1 MINTTET
8 TMGANPK
15 LEDLQNFL
23 NENFDFRYNVLTDM
37 PECKPK
43 NTTTYRMIDKRMM
56 NTLSMEAMM
65 NGVDCK
71 DADVKRF
78 LFSERIPTHHPFKD
92 YLSDL
97 PEWDGTDR
105 VTMLAARV
113 SGNGMWLNGF
123 HRWMLGMVAQWM
135 GLPSRC
141 ANAVA
146 PILVSKEQGMCKST
160 FCSMLLPEELRAYY
174 TDKFTINATSGCE
187 QKLSTFGLI
196 NMDEF
201 NMYTERMM
209 TILKNLMQ
217 MKKVNYRKCFKA
229 YYSDLPRIASFIGT
243 SNEKSLLTDET
254 GSRRFLCMEVEKP
267 IDCSPIDYPQLYAQ
281 LKWELESG
289 KRYWLSKEEE
299 EEIQLHNRAFYRHS
313 PEEEAFFKVFA
324 LPKDDEPCAQLMSVD
339 IHRILLK
346 RFPVLM
352 RGVKPT
358 KIGRIM
364 TKIGARRIHTDKG
377 NVYELTFLK
386 DRNQLKKSE
395 MDVDNQTV
403 MSA

>member
-1 MINTTET
+1 MNNTSMA
-8 TMGANPK
+8 MGANPT
-15 LEDLQNFL
+15 LEDLQIFL
-23 NENFDFRYNVLTDM
+23 NANFDFRYNVLTDM

-56 NTLSMEAMM
+56 NSLSYKAMM
-65 NGVDCK
+65 QGIDCK

-78 LFSERIPTHHPFKD
+78 LFSDQIATHHPFQD
-92 YLSDL
+92 YIATL
-97 PEWDGTDR
+97 PEWDGIDR
-105 VTMLAARV
+105 VTMLGARV
-113 SGNGMWLNGF
+113 SGKAMWLNGF
-123 HRWMLGMVAQWM
+123 HRWMLGMVAQWL
-135 GLPSRC
+135 GYPARC
-141 ANAVA
+141 ANALA
-146 PILVSKEQGMCKST
+146 PILISAEQGMCKST
-160 FCSMLLPEELRAYY
+160 FCSILLPEELRGYY
-174 TDKFTINATSGCE
+174 TDKFAITSTSGCE
-187 QKLSTFGLI
+187 QKISTFGLI

-201 NMYTERMM
+201 DQYTERMM
-209 TILKNLMQ
+209 TLLKNLMQ

-229 YYSDLPRIASFIGT
+229 YFSDLPRIASFIGT

-254 GSRRFLCMEVEKP
+254 GSRRFLCIEVEKP

-281 LKWELESG
+281 LKFELESG

-324 LPKDDEPCAQLMSVD
+324 LPKDGEPCTELMSVD

-364 TKIGARRIHTDKG
+364 TKVGAKRIHTDKG

-386 DRNQLKKSE
+386 DKNQLKNSE
-395 MDVDNQTV
+395 MSDDNQAV
-403 MSA
+403 MTA

>member
-1 MINTTET
+1 MKNTSMS
-8 TMGANPK
+8 MGANPT
-15 LEDLQNFL
+15 LEDLQIFL

-43 NTTTYRMIDKRMM
+43 NTNTYRMIDKRML
-56 NTLSMEAMM
+56 NSLSYKAMM
-65 NGVDCK
+65 QGIDCK

-78 LFSERIPTHHPFKD
+78 LFSDQIATHHPFQD
-92 YLSDL
+92 YMATL

-113 SGNGMWLNGF
+113 SGKAMWLNGF
-123 HRWMLGMVAQWM
+123 HRWMLGMVAQWL
-135 GLPSRC
+135 GYPARC
-141 ANAVA
+141 ANALA
-146 PILVSKEQGMCKST
+146 PILISAEQGMCKST
-160 FCSMLLPEELRAYY
+160 FCSILLSEELRGYY
-174 TDKFTINATSGCE
+174 TDKFAITSTSGCE
-187 QKLSTFGLI
+187 QKISTFGLI

-201 NMYTERMM
+201 DQYTERMM

-243 SNEKSLLTDET
+243 SNEKSLLADET
-254 GSRRFLCMEVEKP
+254 GSRRFLCIEVEKP
-267 IDCSPIDYPQLYAQ
+267 IDCSPIDYTQLYAQ
-281 LKWELESG
+281 LKFELESG

-324 LPKDDEPCAQLMSVD
+324 LPKDGEPCTELMSVD

-364 TKIGARRIHTDKG
+364 TKVGATRIHTDKG

-386 DRNQLKKSE
+386 DKNQLKKSE
-395 MDVDNQTV
+395 MGDGNQTV
-403 MSA
+403 MTA

>member
-1 MINTTET
+1 MTET
-8 TMGANPK
+8 PNMTGANPM
-15 LEDLQNFL
+15 LEDLQIFL
-23 NENFDFRYNVLTDM
+23 NANFDFRYNVLTDM

-56 NTLSMEAMM
+56 NSLIYKAMM
-65 NGVDCK
+65 QGIDCK

-78 LFSERIPTHHPFKD
+78 LFSDQIETHHPFQD
-92 YLSDL
+92 YMSNL

-105 VTMLAARV
+105 VTMLGARV
-113 SGNGMWLNGF
+113 SGKAMWLNGF
-123 HRWMLGMVAQWM
+123 HRWMLGMVAQWL
-135 GLPSRC
+135 GYPARC
-141 ANAVA
+141 ANALA
-146 PILVSKEQGMCKST
+146 PILISSEQGMCKST
-160 FCSMLLPEELRAYY
+160 FCSILLPEELRGYY
-174 TDKFTINATSGCE
+174 TDKFAITSTSGCE
-187 QKLSTFGLI
+187 QKISTFGLI

-201 NMYTERMM
+201 DQYTERMM
-209 TILKNLMQ
+209 TLLKNLMQ

-229 YYSDLPRIASFIGT
+229 YFSDLPRIASFIGT

-254 GSRRFLCMEVEKP
+254 GSRRFLCIEVEKP

-281 LKWELESG
+281 LKFELESG

-324 LPKDDEPCAQLMSVD
+324 LPKDGEPCTELMSVD

-364 TKIGARRIHTDKG
+364 TKIGATRIHTDKG

-386 DRNQLKKSE
+386 DKNQLKKSE
-395 MDVDNQTV
+395 MGDDNQAV
-403 MSA
+403 MTA

>member
-1 MINTTET
+1 MNET
-8 TMGANPK
+8 PNMTGANPT
-15 LEDLQNFL
+15 LEDLQIFL
-23 NENFDFRYNVLTDM
+23 NANFDFRYNVLTDM

-56 NTLSMEAMM
+56 NSLSYKAMM
-65 NGVDCK
+65 QGIDCK

-78 LFSERIPTHHPFKD
+78 LFSDQIATHHPFQD
-92 YLSDL
+92 YMAAL

-105 VTMLAARV
+105 VTMLGARV

-123 HRWMLGMVAQWM
+123 HRWMLGMVAQWL
-135 GLPSRC
+135 GYPARC
-141 ANAVA
+141 ANALA
-146 PILVSKEQGMCKST
+146 PILISAEQGMCKST
-160 FCSMLLPEELRAYY
+160 FCSILLPEELRGYY
-174 TDKFTINATSGCE
+174 TDKFAITSTSGCE
-187 QKLSTFGLI
+187 QKISTFGLI

-201 NMYTERMM
+201 DQYTERMM

-254 GSRRFLCMEVEKP
+254 GSRRFLCIEVEKP

-281 LKWELESG
+281 LKFELESG

-324 LPKDDEPCAQLMSVD
+324 LPKDGEPCTELMSVD

-364 TKIGARRIHTDKG
+364 TKIGATRIHTDKG

-386 DRNQLKKSE
+386 DKNQLKKSE
-395 MDVDNQTV
+395 IGNDNQSV

>member
-1 MINTTET
+1 MNET
-8 TMGANPK
+8 PNMTGANPT
-15 LEDLQNFL
+15 LEDLQIFL
-23 NENFDFRYNVLTDM
+23 NANFDFRYNVLTDM

-43 NTTTYRMIDKRMM
+43 NTNTYRMIDKRMM
-56 NTLSMEAMM
+56 NSLSYKAMM
-65 NGVDCK
+65 QGIDCK

-78 LFSERIPTHHPFKD
+78 LFSDQIATHHPFQD
-92 YLSDL
+92 YMAAL

-105 VTMLAARV
+105 VTMLGARV

-123 HRWMLGMVAQWM
+123 HRWMLGMVAQWL
-135 GLPSRC
+135 GYPARC
-141 ANAVA
+141 ANALA
-146 PILVSKEQGMCKST
+146 PILISAEQGMCKST
-160 FCSMLLPEELRAYY
+160 FCSILLPEELRGYY
-174 TDKFTINATSGCE
+174 TDKFAITSTSGCE
-187 QKLSTFGLI
+187 QKISTFGLI

-201 NMYTERMM
+201 DQYNERMM

-254 GSRRFLCMEVEKP
+254 GSRRFLCIEVEKP

-281 LKWELESG
+281 LKFELESG

-324 LPKDDEPCAQLMSVD
+324 LPKDGEPCTELMSVD

-364 TKIGARRIHTDKG
+364 TKIGATRIHTDKG

-386 DRNQLKKSE
+386 DKNQLKKSE
-395 MDVDNQTV
+395 IGNDNQSV

>member
-1 MINTTET
+1 MMTENLM

-23 NENFDFRYNVLTDM
+23 NANFDFRYNILSDM
-37 PECKPK
+37 PECRRK

-65 NGVDCK
+65 QGVDCK

-78 LFSERIPTHHPFKD
+78 LYSERIPTHHPFKD
-92 YLSDL
+92 YIAAL

-113 SGNGMWLNGF
+113 SGQAMWLNGF

-135 GLPSRC
+135 GYPARC

-146 PILVSKEQGMCKST
+146 PILISTEQGMCKST
-160 FCSMLLPEELRAYY
+160 FCSMILPEELRAYY

-201 NMYTERMM
+201 NQYNERMM

-229 YYSDLPRIASFIGT
+229 YFSDLPRIASFIGT

-254 GSRRFLCMEVEKP
+254 GSRRFLCIEVEKP

-281 LKWELESG
+281 LKWELEAG

-299 EEIQLHNRAFYRHS
+299 LEIQEHNRAFYRHS
-313 PEEEAFFKVFA
+313 PEEEAFYKVFA
-324 LPKDDEPCAQLMSVD
+324 LPKEGEPSFELTATD
-339 IHRILLK
+339 IFNRLQK
-346 RFPVLM
+346 RFPVLF
-352 RGVKPT
+352 RGANPKHFGKV
-358 KIGRIM
+358 M
-364 TKIGARRIHTDKG
+364 TKVGAKKMHTMYG
-377 NVYELTFLK
+377 TVYKVAIVSART
-386 DRNQLKKSE
+386 
-395 MDVDNQTV
+395 QT
-403 MSA
+403 SQQTEAA

>member
-1 MINTTET
+1 MNNTPTI
-8 TMGANPK
+8 MGANPK

-23 NENFDFRYNVLTDM
+23 SENFDFRYNILTDM

-43 NTTTYRMIDKRMM
+43 NTTTYRIIDKRMM
-56 NTLSMEAMM
+56 NTLCMEAMM

-78 LFSERIPTHHPFKD
+78 LFSERIKTHHPFKD
-92 YLSDL
+92 YIDAL

-113 SGNGMWLNGF
+113 SGQAMWLNGF
-123 HRWMLGMVAQWM
+123 HRWMLGMVAQWL
-135 GLPSRC
+135 GYPARC

-146 PILVSKEQGMCKST
+146 PILISTEQGMCKST
-160 FCSMLLPEELRAYY
+160 FCSMILPEELRAYY

-229 YYSDLPRIASFIGT
+229 YFSDLPRIASFIGT

-281 LKWELESG
+281 LKTELESG

-299 EEIQLHNRAFYRHS
+299 LEIQEHNKAFYKHS
-313 PEEEAFFKVFA
+313 PEEEAFYKVFA
-324 LPKDDEPCAQLMSVD
+324 LPKEGEPSVELTATD
-339 IHRILLK
+339 IFNKLQK
-346 RFPVLM
+346 RFPVLF
-352 RGVKPT
+352 RGVNPKHFG
-358 KIGRIM
+358 KVM
-364 TKIGARRIHTDKG
+364 TKVGAQKTHTMYG
-377 NVYELTFLK
+377 SVYKLTMVK
-386 DRNQLKKSE
+386 AGPKQ
-395 MDVDNQTV
+395 M
-403 MSA
+403 AA

>member
-1 MINTTET
+1 MTET
-8 TMGANPK
+8 SMTMGMNPK
-15 LEDLQNFL
+15 LEDLQIFL
-23 NENFDFRYNVLTDM
+23 NANFDFRYNVLTDM

-56 NTLSMEAMM
+56 NSLSYKAMM
-65 NGVDCK
+65 QGIDCK

-78 LFSERIPTHHPFKD
+78 LFSDQIATHHPFQD
-92 YLSDL
+92 YMAAL

-105 VTMLAARV
+105 VTMLGARV

-123 HRWMLGMVAQWM
+123 HRWMLGMVAQWL
-135 GLPSRC
+135 GYPARC
-141 ANAVA
+141 ANALA
-146 PILVSKEQGMCKST
+146 PILISAEQGMCKST
-160 FCSMLLPEELRAYY
+160 FCSILLPEELRGYY
-174 TDKFTINATSGCE
+174 TDKFAITSTSGCE
-187 QKLSTFGLI
+187 QKISTFGLI

-201 NMYTERMM
+201 DQYTERMM
-209 TILKNLMQ
+209 TLLKNLMQ

-254 GSRRFLCMEVEKP
+254 GSRRFLCIEVEKP

-281 LKWELESG
+281 LKFELESG

-324 LPKDDEPCAQLMSVD
+324 LPKDGEPCTELMSVD

-364 TKIGARRIHTDKG
+364 TKIGATRIHTDKG

-386 DRNQLKKSE
+386 DKNQLKKSE
-395 MDVDNQTV
+395 MGDDNQSV

>member
-1 MINTTET
+1 MDNTPMN
-8 TMGANPK
+8 MGANPK

-23 NENFDFRYNVLTDM
+23 HANFDFRYNILSDM
-37 PECKPK
+37 PECRRK

-78 LFSERIPTHHPFKD
+78 LFSERIPTHYPFKD
-92 YLSDL
+92 YVSAL

-105 VTMLAARV
+105 VTMLASRV

-123 HRWMLGMVAQWM
+123 HIWMLGMVAQWL
-135 GLPSRC
+135 GYPARC

-146 PILVSKEQGMCKST
+146 PILVSTEQGMCKST
-160 FCSMLLPEELRAYY
+160 FCSMLLPEELRTYY

-281 LKWELESG
+281 LKWELEAG

-299 EEIQLHNRAFYRHS
+299 LEIQEHNQDFYKQS
-313 PEEEAFFKVFA
+313 TEEEVFFKVFR
-324 LPKDDEPCAQLMSVD
+324 LPKEGEPFVRMTASSIFD
-339 IHRILLK
+339 LLQK
-346 RFPVLM
+346 RYPALM
-352 RGVKPT
+352 RSANVRQFGKVLCH
-358 KIGRIM
+358 
-364 TKIGARRIHTDKG
+364 IGAKKSRSNMG
-377 NVYELTFLK
+377 SVYEVVLVGRMNT
-386 DRNQLKKSE
+386 S
-395 MDVDNQTV
+395 
-403 MSA
+403 SCSSGAA

>member
-1 MINTTET
+1 MNNTPM

-15 LEDLQNFL
+15 LEELQNFL
-23 NENFDFRYNVLTDM
+23 NANFDFRYNILSDM
-37 PECKPK
+37 PECRRK

-56 NTLSMEAMM
+56 NTLCMEAMM
-65 NGVDCK
+65 QGVDCK

-92 YLSDL
+92 YMATL

-123 HRWMLGMVAQWM
+123 HCWMLGMVAQWM
-135 GLPSRC
+135 GYPARC

-146 PILVSKEQGMCKST
+146 PILISTEQGMCKST
-160 FCSMLLPEELRAYY
+160 FCSILLPEELRAYY
-174 TDKFTINATSGCE
+174 TDKFAITSTSGCE

-201 NMYTERMM
+201 NQYNERMM

-229 YYSDLPRIASFIGT
+229 YFSDLPRIASFIGT

-254 GSRRFLCMEVEKP
+254 GSRRFLCIEVEKP
-267 IDCSPIDYPQLYAQ
+267 IDCSPIDYAQLYAQ
-281 LKWELESG
+281 LKWELEAG

-299 EEIQLHNRAFYRHS
+299 KEIQEHNRAFYRHS
-313 PEEEAFFKVFA
+313 PEEEAFYKVFA
-324 LPKDDEPCAQLMSVD
+324 LPKEGEPSFELTATD
-339 IHRILLK
+339 IFNRLQK
-346 RFPVLM
+346 RFPVLF
-352 RGVKPT
+352 RGVNPKHFG
-358 KIGRIM
+358 KVM
-364 TKIGARRIHTDKG
+364 TKVGAKKEHTMYG
-377 NVYELTFLK
+377 SVYKLALAKTGQA
-386 DRNQLKKSE
+386 R
-395 MDVDNQTV
+395 MT
-403 MSA
+403 A

>member
-1 MINTTET
+1 MDNTPMN
-8 TMGANPK
+8 MGANPK

-23 NENFDFRYNVLTDM
+23 HANFDFRYNILSDM
-37 PECKPK
+37 PECRRK

-92 YLSDL
+92 YVSAL

-105 VTMLAARV
+105 VTMLASRV

-123 HRWMLGMVAQWM
+123 HIWMLGMVAQWL
-135 GLPSRC
+135 GYPARC

-146 PILVSKEQGMCKST
+146 PILVSTEQGMCKST
-160 FCSMLLPEELRAYY
+160 FCSILLPEELRTYY

-281 LKWELESG
+281 LKWELEAG

-299 EEIQLHNRAFYRHS
+299 LEIQEHNQDFYKQS
-313 PEEEAFFKVFA
+313 TEEEVFFKVFR
-324 LPKDDEPCAQLMSVD
+324 LPKEGEPFVRMTASSIFD
-339 IHRILLK
+339 LLQK
-346 RFPVLM
+346 RYPALM
-352 RGVKPT
+352 RNANVRQFGKVLCH
-358 KIGRIM
+358 
-364 TKIGARRIHTDKG
+364 IGAKKSRSNMG
-377 NVYELTFLK
+377 SVYEVVLVGRMNT
-386 DRNQLKKSE
+386 S
-395 MDVDNQTV
+395 
-403 MSA
+403 SCSSGAA

>member
-1 MINTTET
+1 MINTM

-23 NENFDFRYNVLTDM
+23 NANFDFRYNILSDM
-37 PECKPK
+37 PECKRK

-56 NTLSMEAMM
+56 NTLCMEAMM
-65 NGVDCK
+65 QGVDCK

-78 LFSERIPTHHPFKD
+78 LFSERIPTHYPFKD
-92 YLSDL
+92 YVDAL

-113 SGNGMWLNGF
+113 SGNAMWINGF
-123 HRWMLGMVAQWM
+123 HRWMLGMVAQWL
-135 GLPSRC
+135 GYPARC

-146 PILVSKEQGMCKST
+146 PILVSTEQGMCKST
-160 FCSMLLPEELRAYY
+160 FCSMILPEELRAYY

-201 NMYTERMM
+201 NQYNERMM

-229 YYSDLPRIASFIGT
+229 YFSDLPRIASFIGT

-254 GSRRFLCMEVEKP
+254 GSRRFLCIEVEKP
-267 IDCSPIDYPQLYAQ
+267 IDCSPIDYAQLYAQ
-281 LKWELESG
+281 LKWELETG

-299 EEIQLHNRAFYRHS
+299 MEIQEHNQAFYKQS
-313 PEEEAFFKVFA
+313 TEEEVFFKVFR
-324 LPKDDEPCAQLMSVD
+324 LPKEGEASVRMTATS
-339 IHRILLK
+339 IFNILQK
-346 RFPVLM
+346 RYPALM
-352 RGVKPT
+352 RGANVRRF
-358 KIGRIM
+358 GRVLCH
-364 TKIGARRIHTDKG
+364 IGAKKSRSNMG
-377 NVYELTFLK
+377 SVYEVVCISGIK
-386 DRNQLKKSE
+386 QSSVQAD
-395 MDVDNQTV
+395 
-403 MSA
+403 AA

>member
-1 MINTTET
+1 
-8 TMGANPK
+8 
-15 LEDLQNFL
+15 
-23 NENFDFRYNVLTDM
+23 M

-43 NTTTYRMIDKRMM
+43 NTNTYRMIDKRMM
-56 NTLSMEAMM
+56 NSLSYKAMM
-65 NGVDCK
+65 QGIDCK
-71 DADVKRF
+71 DTDVKRF
-78 LFSERIPTHHPFKD
+78 LFSDQIATHHPFKD
-92 YLSDL
+92 YIATL

-113 SGNGMWLNGF
+113 SGKAMWLNGF
-123 HRWMLGMVAQWM
+123 HRWMLGMVAQWL
-135 GLPSRC
+135 GYPARC
-141 ANAVA
+141 ANALA
-146 PILVSKEQGMCKST
+146 PILISAEQGMCKST
-160 FCSMLLPEELRAYY
+160 FCSILLPEELRGYY
-174 TDKFTINATSGCE
+174 TDKFAITSTSGCE
-187 QKLSTFGLI
+187 QKISTFGLI

-201 NMYTERMM
+201 DQYTERMM

-229 YYSDLPRIASFIGT
+229 YFSDLPRIASFIGT

-254 GSRRFLCMEVEKP
+254 GSRRFLCIEVEKP

-281 LKWELESG
+281 LKFELESG

-313 PEEEAFFKVFA
+313 PEEEALFKVFA
-324 LPKDDEPCAQLMSVD
+324 LPKDGEPCAQLMSVD
-339 IHRILLK
+339 ILRILLQ

-364 TKIGARRIHTDKG
+364 TKVGATRIHTDKG

-386 DRNQLKKSE
+386 DKNQLKKSE
-395 MDVDNQTV
+395 KGDDNQAV
-403 MSA
+403 MTA

>member
-1 MINTTET
+1 MNNTPM

-15 LEDLQNFL
+15 LEELQNFL
-23 NENFDFRYNVLTDM
+23 NANFDFRYNILSDM
-37 PECKPK
+37 PECRRKD
-43 NTTTYRMIDKRMM
+43 TTTYRMIDKRMM
-56 NTLSMEAMM
+56 NTLCMEAMM
-65 NGVDCK
+65 QGVDCK

-92 YLSDL
+92 YMATL

-123 HRWMLGMVAQWM
+123 HCWMLGMVAQWM
-135 GLPSRC
+135 GYPARC

-146 PILVSKEQGMCKST
+146 PILISTEQGMCKST
-160 FCSMLLPEELRAYY
+160 FCSILLPEELRAYY
-174 TDKFTINATSGCE
+174 TDKFAITSTSGCE

-201 NMYTERMM
+201 NQYNERMM

-229 YYSDLPRIASFIGT
+229 YFSDLPRIASFIDT

-254 GSRRFLCMEVEKP
+254 GSRRFLCIEVEKP
-267 IDCSPIDYPQLYAQ
+267 IDCSPIDYAQLYAQ
-281 LKWELESG
+281 LKWELEAG

-299 EEIQLHNRAFYRHS
+299 KEIQEHNRAFYRHS
-313 PEEEAFFKVFA
+313 PEEEAFYKVFA
-324 LPKDDEPCAQLMSVD
+324 LPKEGEPSFELTATD
-339 IHRILLK
+339 IFNRLQK
-346 RFPVLM
+346 RFPVLF
-352 RGVKPT
+352 RGVNPKHFG
-358 KIGRIM
+358 KVM
-364 TKIGARRIHTDKG
+364 TKVGAKKEHTMYG
-377 NVYELTFLK
+377 SVYKLTFAK
-386 DRNQLKKSE
+386 NGQAR
-395 MDVDNQTV
+395 MT
-403 MSA
+403 A

>member
-1 MINTTET
+1 MNNTPM

-15 LEDLQNFL
+15 LEELQNFL
-23 NENFDFRYNVLTDM
+23 NANFDFRYNILSDM
-37 PECKPK
+37 PECRRKD
-43 NTTTYRMIDKRMM
+43 TTSYRMIDKRMM

-65 NGVDCK
+65 QGVDCK

-92 YLSDL
+92 YMATLS
-97 PEWDGTDR
+97 EWDGTDR

-123 HRWMLGMVAQWM
+123 HCWMLGMVAQWM
-135 GLPSRC
+135 GYPARC

-146 PILVSKEQGMCKST
+146 PILISTEQGMCKST
-160 FCSMLLPEELRAYY
+160 FCSILLPEELRAYY
-174 TDKFTINATSGCE
+174 TDKFAITSTSGCE

-201 NMYTERMM
+201 NQYNERMM

-229 YYSDLPRIASFIGT
+229 YFSDLPRIASFIGT

-254 GSRRFLCMEVEKP
+254 GSRRFLCIEVEKP
-267 IDCSPIDYPQLYAQ
+267 IDCSPIDYTQLYAQ
-281 LKWELESG
+281 LKWELEAG

-299 EEIQLHNRAFYRHS
+299 LEIQEHNRAFYRHS
-313 PEEEAFFKVFA
+313 PEEEAFYKVFA
-324 LPKDDEPCAQLMSVD
+324 LPKEGEPSFELTATD
-339 IHRILLK
+339 IFNRLQK
-346 RFPVLM
+346 RFPVLF
-352 RGVKPT
+352 RGVNPKHFG
-358 KIGRIM
+358 KVM
-364 TKIGARRIHTDKG
+364 TKVGAKKEHTMYG
-377 NVYELTFLK
+377 SVYKLALAKNRQARMT
-386 DRNQLKKSE
+386 
-395 MDVDNQTV
+395 
-403 MSA
+403 A

>member
-1 MINTTET
+1 MINTM

-23 NENFDFRYNVLTDM
+23 NANFDFRYNILSDM
-37 PECKPK
+37 PECRRK

-56 NTLSMEAMM
+56 NTLCMEAMM
-65 NGVDCK
+65 QGVDCK

-78 LFSERIPTHHPFKD
+78 LFSERIPTHYPFKD
-92 YLSDL
+92 YVDAL

-113 SGNGMWLNGF
+113 SGNAMWINGF
-123 HRWMLGMVAQWM
+123 HRWMLGMVAQWL
-135 GLPSRC
+135 GYPARC

-146 PILVSKEQGMCKST
+146 PILVSTEQGMCKST
-160 FCSMLLPEELRAYY
+160 FCSMILPEELRAYY

-201 NMYTERMM
+201 NQYNERMM

-229 YYSDLPRIASFIGT
+229 YFSDLPRIASFIGT

-254 GSRRFLCMEVEKP
+254 GSRRFLCIEVEKP
-267 IDCSPIDYPQLYAQ
+267 IDCSPIDYAQLYAQ
-281 LKWELESG
+281 LKWELETG

-299 EEIQLHNRAFYRHS
+299 MEIQEHNQAFYKQS
-313 PEEEAFFKVFA
+313 TEEEVFFKVFR
-324 LPKDDEPCAQLMSVD
+324 LPKEGEASVRMTATS
-339 IHRILLK
+339 IFNILQK
-346 RFPVLM
+346 RYPALM
-352 RGVKPT
+352 RGANVRRF
-358 KIGRIM
+358 GRVLCH
-364 TKIGARRIHTDKG
+364 IGAKKSRSNMG
-377 NVYELTFLK
+377 SVYEVVCISGIK
-386 DRNQLKKSE
+386 QSSVQAD
-395 MDVDNQTV
+395 
-403 MSA
+403 AA

>member
-1 MINTTET
+1 MINTT

-23 NENFDFRYNVLTDM
+23 SENFDFRYNILTDM

-56 NTLSMEAMM
+56 NTLCMEAMM

-78 LFSERIPTHHPFKD
+78 LFSERIKTHHPFKD
-92 YLSDL
+92 YIDAL

-113 SGNGMWLNGF
+113 SGQAMWLNGF
-123 HRWMLGMVAQWM
+123 HRWMLGMVAQWL
-135 GLPSRC
+135 GYPARC

-146 PILVSKEQGMCKST
+146 PILISTEQGMCKST
-160 FCSMLLPEELRAYY
+160 FCSIILPEELRAYY

-229 YYSDLPRIASFIGT
+229 YFSDLPRIASFIGT

-281 LKWELESG
+281 LKWELEAG

-299 EEIQLHNRAFYRHS
+299 LEIQEHNKAFYKHS
-313 PEEEAFFKVFA
+313 PEEEAFYKVFA
-324 LPKDDEPCAQLMSVD
+324 LPKEGEPYVELTATD
-339 IHRILLK
+339 IFNKLQK
-346 RFPVLM
+346 RFPVLF
-352 RGVKPT
+352 RGVNPKHFG
-358 KIGRIM
+358 KVM
-364 TKIGARRIHTDKG
+364 TKVGAQKTHTMYG
-377 NVYELTFLK
+377 SVYKLTMVK
-386 DRNQLKKSE
+386 AGPKQ
-395 MDVDNQTV
+395 M
-403 MSA
+403 AA

>member
-1 MINTTET
+1 MNNTPV

-15 LEDLQNFL
+15 LEELQNFL
-23 NENFDFRYNVLTDM
+23 NANFDFRYNILSDM
-37 PECKPK
+37 PECRRKD
-43 NTTTYRMIDKRMM
+43 TTTYRMIDKRMM
-56 NTLSMEAMM
+56 NTLCMEAMM
-65 NGVDCK
+65 NGADCK

-92 YLSDL
+92 YMATL

-123 HRWMLGMVAQWM
+123 HCWMLGMVAQWM
-135 GLPSRC
+135 GYPARC

-146 PILVSKEQGMCKST
+146 PILISTEQGMCKST
-160 FCSMLLPEELRAYY
+160 FCSILLPEELRAYY
-174 TDKFTINATSGCE
+174 TDKFAITSTSGCE

-201 NMYTERMM
+201 NQYNERMM

-229 YYSDLPRIASFIGT
+229 YFSDLPRIASFIGT

-254 GSRRFLCMEVEKP
+254 GSRRFLCIEVEKP
-267 IDCSPIDYPQLYAQ
+267 IDCSPIDYTQLYAQ
-281 LKWELESG
+281 LKWELEAG

-299 EEIQLHNRAFYRHS
+299 LEIQEHNRAFYRHS
-313 PEEEAFFKVFA
+313 PEEEAFYKVFA
-324 LPKDDEPCAQLMSVD
+324 LPKEGEPSFELTATD
-339 IHRILLK
+339 IFNRLQK
-346 RFPVLM
+346 RFPVLF
-352 RGVKPT
+352 RSVNPKHFGKV
-358 KIGRIM
+358 M
-364 TKIGARRIHTDKG
+364 TKVGAKKEHTMYG
-377 NVYELTFLK
+377 SVYKLALAKNRQARMT
-386 DRNQLKKSE
+386 
-395 MDVDNQTV
+395 
-403 MSA
+403 A

>member
-1 MINTTET
+1 MNNTTT
-8 TMGANPK
+8 VGANPK

-23 NENFDFRYNVLTDM
+23 SENFDFRYNVLTDM

-43 NTTTYRMIDKRMM
+43 NTNTYQMIDKRLM
-56 NTLSMEAMM
+56 NSLSYKAMM
-65 NGVDCK
+65 QGIDCK

-78 LFSERIPTHHPFKD
+78 LFSDQIATHHPFKD
-92 YLSDL
+92 YINAL

-113 SGNGMWLNGF
+113 SGQAMWLNGF
-123 HRWMLGMVAQWM
+123 HRWMLGMVAQWL
-135 GLPSRC
+135 GYPARC

-146 PILVSKEQGMCKST
+146 PILISTEQGMCKST
-160 FCSMLLPEELRAYY
+160 FCSIILPEELRAYY

-229 YYSDLPRIASFIGT
+229 YFSDLPRIASFIGT

-254 GSRRFLCMEVEKP
+254 GSRRFLCIEVEKP
-267 IDCSPIDYPQLYAQ
+267 IDCSPIDYAQLYAQ
-281 LKWELESG
+281 LKFELESG

-299 EEIQLHNRAFYRHS
+299 MEIQEHNHAFYRHS

-324 LPKDDEPCAQLMSVD
+324 LPKDDEPCFKLTATDIFNQLQ
-339 IHRILLK
+339 K
-346 RFPVLM
+346 RFPAVF
-352 RGVKPT
+352 RGANPRNFGKV
-358 KIGRIM
+358 M
-364 TKIGARRIHTDKG
+364 TKIGATKTHTMYG
-377 NVYELTFLK
+377 SVY
-386 DRNQLKKSE
+386 QVKK
-395 MDVDNQTV
+395 
-403 MSA
+403 AA

>member
-1 MINTTET
+1 MDNTPMN
-8 TMGANPK
+8 MGANPK

-23 NENFDFRYNVLTDM
+23 NANFDFRYNILSDM
-37 PECKPK
+37 PECRRK

-56 NTLSMEAMM
+56 NTLCMEAMM

-92 YLSDL
+92 YVSAL

-105 VTMLAARV
+105 VTMLASRV

-123 HRWMLGMVAQWM
+123 HIWMLGMVAQWL
-135 GLPSRC
+135 GYPARC

-146 PILVSKEQGMCKST
+146 PILVSTEQGMCKST
-160 FCSMLLPEELRAYY
+160 FCSMLLPEELRTYY

-281 LKWELESG
+281 LKWELEAG

-299 EEIQLHNRAFYRHS
+299 LEIQEHNQDFYKQS
-313 PEEEAFFKVFA
+313 TEEEVFFKVFR
-324 LPKDDEPCAQLMSVD
+324 LPKEGEPFVRMTASSIFD
-339 IHRILLK
+339 LLQK
-346 RFPVLM
+346 RYPALM
-352 RGVKPT
+352 RSANVRQFGKVLCH
-358 KIGRIM
+358 
-364 TKIGARRIHTDKG
+364 IGAKKSRSNMG
-377 NVYELTFLK
+377 SVYEVVLVGRMNT
-386 DRNQLKKSE
+386 S
-395 MDVDNQTV
+395 
-403 MSA
+403 SCSSGAA

>member
-1 MINTTET
+1 MINTTT
-8 TMGANPK
+8 VGANPK

-23 NENFDFRYNVLTDM
+23 SENFDFRYNILTDM

-56 NTLSMEAMM
+56 NTLCMEAMM

-92 YLSDL
+92 YIDAL

-113 SGNGMWLNGF
+113 SGQAMWLNGF
-123 HRWMLGMVAQWM
+123 HRWMLGMVAQWL
-135 GLPSRC
+135 GYPARC

-146 PILVSKEQGMCKST
+146 PILISTEQGMCKST
-160 FCSMLLPEELRAYY
+160 FCSILLPEELRGYY

-187 QKLSTFGLI
+187 QKISTFGLI

-229 YYSDLPRIASFIGT
+229 YFSDLPRIASFIGT

-281 LKWELESG
+281 LKWELEAG

-299 EEIQLHNRAFYRHS
+299 LEIQEHNKAFYKHS
-313 PEEEAFFKVFA
+313 PEEEAFYKVFA
-324 LPKDDEPCAQLMSVD
+324 LPKEGEPYVELTATD
-339 IHRILLK
+339 IFNKLQK
-346 RFPVLM
+346 RFPVLF
-352 RGVKPT
+352 RGVNPKHFG
-358 KIGRIM
+358 KVM
-364 TKIGARRIHTDKG
+364 TKVGAQKTHTMYG
-377 NVYELTFLK
+377 SVYKLSMAK
-386 DRNQLKKSE
+386 AGPKQ
-395 MDVDNQTV
+395 M
-403 MSA
+403 AA

>member
-1 MINTTET
+1 
-8 TMGANPK
+8 MGANPK

-23 NENFDFRYNVLTDM
+23 SENFDFRYNILTDM

-56 NTLSMEAMM
+56 NTLCMEAMM

-92 YLSDL
+92 YIDAL

-113 SGNGMWLNGF
+113 SGQAMWLNGF
-123 HRWMLGMVAQWM
+123 HRWMLGMVAQWL
-135 GLPSRC
+135 GYPARC

-146 PILVSKEQGMCKST
+146 PILISTEQGMCKST
-160 FCSMLLPEELRAYY
+160 FCSMILPEELRAYY

-229 YYSDLPRIASFIGT
+229 YFSDLPRIASFIGT

-281 LKWELESG
+281 LKWELEAG

-299 EEIQLHNRAFYRHS
+299 LEIQEHNKAFYKHS
-313 PEEEAFFKVFA
+313 PEEEAFYKVFA
-324 LPKDDEPCAQLMSVD
+324 LPKEGEPYVELTATD
-339 IHRILLK
+339 IFNKLQK
-346 RFPVLM
+346 RFPVLF
-352 RGVKPT
+352 RGVNPKHFG
-358 KIGRIM
+358 KVM
-364 TKIGARRIHTDKG
+364 TKVGAQKTHTMYG
-377 NVYELTFLK
+377 SVYKLSMAK
-386 DRNQLKKSE
+386 AGPKQ
-395 MDVDNQTV
+395 M
-403 MSA
+403 AA

>member
-1 MINTTET
+1 MNET
-8 TMGANPK
+8 PNMTGANPT
-15 LEDLQNFL
+15 LEDLQIFL

-56 NTLSMEAMM
+56 NSLSYKAMM
-65 NGVDCK
+65 QGIDCK

-78 LFSERIPTHHPFKD
+78 LFSDQIATHHPFQD
-92 YLSDL
+92 YMASL

-105 VTMLAARV
+105 VTMLGARV

-123 HRWMLGMVAQWM
+123 HRWMLGMVAQWL
-135 GLPSRC
+135 GYPARC
-141 ANAVA
+141 ANALA
-146 PILVSKEQGMCKST
+146 PILISAEQGMCKST
-160 FCSMLLPEELRAYY
+160 FCSILLPEELRGYY
-174 TDKFTINATSGCE
+174 TDKFAITSTSGCE
-187 QKLSTFGLI
+187 QKISTFGLI

-201 NMYTERMM
+201 DQYTERMM

-254 GSRRFLCMEVEKP
+254 GSRRFLCIEVEKP

-281 LKWELESG
+281 LKFELESG

-324 LPKDDEPCAQLMSVD
+324 LPKDGEPCTELMSVD

-364 TKIGARRIHTDKG
+364 TKIGATRIHTDKG

-386 DRNQLKKSE
+386 DKNQLKKSGR
-395 MDVDNQTV
+395 DDDNQVV

>member
-1 MINTTET
+1 MDNTPMN
-8 TMGANPK
+8 MGANPK

-23 NENFDFRYNVLTDM
+23 YANFDFRYNILSDM
-37 PECKPK
+37 PECRRK

-92 YLSDL
+92 YVSAL

-105 VTMLAARV
+105 VTMLASRV

-123 HRWMLGMVAQWM
+123 HIWMLGMVAQWL
-135 GLPSRC
+135 GYPARC

-146 PILVSKEQGMCKST
+146 PILVSTEQGMCKST
-160 FCSMLLPEELRAYY
+160 FCSMLLPEELRTYY

-267 IDCSPIDYPQLYAQ
+267 IDCSPIDYLQLYAQ
-281 LKWELESG
+281 LKWELEAG

-299 EEIQLHNRAFYRHS
+299 LEIQEHNQDFYKQS
-313 PEEEAFFKVFA
+313 TEEEVFFKVFR
-324 LPKDDEPCAQLMSVD
+324 LPKEGEPFVRMTASSIFD
-339 IHRILLK
+339 LLQK
-346 RFPVLM
+346 RYPALM
-352 RGVKPT
+352 RSANVRQFGKVLCH
-358 KIGRIM
+358 
-364 TKIGARRIHTDKG
+364 IGAKKSRSNMG
-377 NVYELTFLK
+377 SVYEVVLVGRMNT
-386 DRNQLKKSE
+386 S
-395 MDVDNQTV
+395 
-403 MSA
+403 SCSSGAA

>member
-1 MINTTET
+1 MNNTSMA
-8 TMGANPK
+8 MGANPT
-15 LEDLQNFL
+15 LEDLQIFL
-23 NENFDFRYNVLTDM
+23 NANFDFRYNVLTDM

-43 NTTTYRMIDKRMM
+43 NTTTYRMIDKRML
-56 NTLSMEAMM
+56 NSLSYKAMM
-65 NGVDCK
+65 QGIDCK

-78 LFSERIPTHHPFKD
+78 LFSDQIATHHPFKD
-92 YLSDL
+92 YIATL
-97 PEWDGTDR
+97 PEWDGIDR
-105 VTMLAARV
+105 VTMLGARV
-113 SGNGMWLNGF
+113 SGKAMWLNGF
-123 HRWMLGMVAQWM
+123 HRWMLGMVAQWL
-135 GLPSRC
+135 GYPARC
-141 ANAVA
+141 ANALA
-146 PILVSKEQGMCKST
+146 PILISAEQGMCKST
-160 FCSMLLPEELRAYY
+160 FCSILLPEELRGYY
-174 TDKFTINATSGCE
+174 TDKFAITSTSGCE
-187 QKLSTFGLI
+187 QKISTFGLI

-201 NMYTERMM
+201 DQYTERMM

-229 YYSDLPRIASFIGT
+229 YFSDLPRIASFIGT

-254 GSRRFLCMEVEKP
+254 GSRRFLCIEVEKP

-281 LKWELESG
+281 LKFELESG

-324 LPKDDEPCAQLMSVD
+324 LPKEGEPCTELMSVD

-364 TKIGARRIHTDKG
+364 TKVGATRIHTDKG

-386 DRNQLKKSE
+386 DKNQLKKSE
-395 MDVDNQTV
+395 MGDDNQAV
-403 MSA
+403 MTA